1 MSNWIDRFRCLAQ
14 AGSCGTI
21 QLRNLAG
28 EAQATRHT
36 SSFRGEDVARIV
48 FMGTPQFAVP
58 TLLALDE
65 HHQVVGVVTQPD
77 RPAGR
82 GRQVTASPVKEAAL
96 ARGLPLFQRPTLRT
110 PEAVERLAAWQPE
123 VIVVAAF
130 GQILRAPVL
139 ELPRHGCLNVHASL
153 LPRYRGAAPIP
164 AAILAGDAVTGV
176 TIMRLDPGMDTG
188 PILAQAE
195 VPIGAEDTTASL
207 TARLAELGAQ
217 LLVETLPAWLQGEI
231 AGRPQDDA
239 QATYCRPLEKEDGL
253 LEWSQP
259 AALLD
264 RQIRACDPWPG
275 AYTTWQG
282 RRFSVLRARPR
293 LDQQAGGTP
302 GQVIELESGIGVV
315 TGQGILELCEVQL
328 AGKKPMAASAFAR
341 GQRDLLGRSLGD

>member
-1 MSNWIDRFRCLAQ
+1 
-14 AGSCGTI
+14 
-21 QLRNLAG
+21 
-28 EAQATRHT
+28 
-36 SSFRGEDVARIV
+36 
-48 FMGTPQFAVP
+48 MGTPQFAVP
-58 TLLALDE
+58 TLMALDE
-65 HHQVVGVVTQPD
+65 QHQVVGVVTQPD

-96 ARGLPLFQRPTLRT
+96 ARGLPLFQPRTLRT
-110 PEAVERLAAWQPE
+110 AEAVERLAAWQPE

-164 AAILAGDAVTGV
+164 AAILAGKSVTGV

-195 VPIGAEDTTASL
+195 APIGPDDTTATL
-207 TARLAELGAQ
+207 TARLAGLGAR
-217 LLVETLPAWLQGEI
+217 LLVETLPGWLRGEI
-231 AGRPQDDA
+231 PARPQDDT
-239 QATYCRPLEKEDGL
+239 QATYCRRLEKKDGL
-253 LEWSQP
+253 LEWTQP
-259 AALLD
+259 AVLLD

-282 RRFSVLRARPR
+282 QRLRVLRARLR
-293 LDQQAGGTP
+293 SDWQAQGAP
-302 GQVIELESGIGVV
+302 GQVIELESGVAVV

-328 AGKKPMAASAFAR
+328 AGKKPMGASAFGR
-341 GQRDLLGRSLGD
+341 GQRDLLGGSLGG